1 MLTSSFQNKILLLSH
16 FNMFDIMS
24 RHIVS
29 SIGTVI
35 TLVRFVADDE
45 DERRAVVQCTVMS
58 RTWL

>member
-1 MLTSSFQNKILLLSH
+1 
-16 FNMFDIMS
+16 MFDIMS